1 MGIMCLNE
9 CIYQIL
15 QNVSI
20 FRRYRKS
27 LMYMQLMLMA
37 LPSHRQFFC
46 DKIIFKNR
54 IEILYL
60 LILVMKYQGYF
71 LVAAVNYG
79 CNLLFMHLQKF
90 LNETVDKKCG
100 TPNKLLLL
108 SLLLFLWSFISN
120 FLCSILKNRELT
132 TTTSTNLQ

>member
-1 MGIMCLNE
+1 
-9 CIYQIL
+9 
-15 QNVSI
+15 
-20 FRRYRKS
+20 
-27 LMYMQLMLMA
+27 MLMA

-60 LILVMKYQGYF
+60 LILVMKYQGYI

-90 LNETVDKKCG
+90 LNKTVDKKCG

-132 TTTSTNLQ
+132 TTTSTNL